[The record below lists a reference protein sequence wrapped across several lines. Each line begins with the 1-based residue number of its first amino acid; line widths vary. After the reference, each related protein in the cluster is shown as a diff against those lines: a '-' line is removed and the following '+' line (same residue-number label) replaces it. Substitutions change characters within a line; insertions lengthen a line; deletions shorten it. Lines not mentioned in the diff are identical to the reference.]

1 LPAHKWGKHILGVAR
16 SSAGEPA
23 IELRDL
29 ALSYGETAVLRGV
42 DVELARGRTLALLGP
57 SGCGK
62 TTLLRLLAGL
72 LSPTR
77 GSVSI
82 DGQLMADAATGR
94 FVQPERR
101 GLGMVFQDYALWP
114 HMSVA
119 RNVAFPLEMSG
130 APRADIDRRVKAALE
145 RVGLA
150 DLANRG
156 PGDLSGGQQQ
166 RVAIARA
173 IVGEPKLVLFDEP
186 LSNLDRELRES
197 LAVDLAQ
204 LLSSL
209 SVSAVYVTHDQSEA
223 FTIADEVAVMQR
235 GEIIQLSDPQS
246 LVESPA
252 SAEVAEFLKL
262 GTVVEAERREGDWA
276 LAGTDIRLAAGS
288 EGPAGASRARVMLG
302 RKALGVQPDTAASAT
317 GEVIRAL
324 FRGDFYALSI
334 ALGEGREPVV
344 VEAVSEFRRTVGER
358 VGLAIEPK
366 GLRWF
371 PAN

>member
-1 LPAHKWGKHILGVAR
+1 MSTAER
-16 SSAGEPA
+16 STEGLA
-23 IELRDL
+23 IQLRDL
-29 ALSYGETAVLRGV
+29 ALSFGETPILRGV
-42 DVELARGRTLALLGP
+42 SLDLARGRTLALLGS

-72 LSPTR
+72 LFPTT

-82 DGQLMADAATGR
+82 DGRQMADAATGH
-94 FVQPERR
+94 FVPPERR
-101 GLGMVFQDYALWP
+101 RLGMVFQDYALWP

-119 RNVAFPLEMSG
+119 GNVAFPLEMAG
-130 APRADIDRRVKAALE
+130 VGRVEINRRVGMALH

-150 DLANRG
+150 DLAARS
-156 PGDLSGGQQQ
+156 PGELSGGQQQ

-204 LLSSL
+204 LLSDL
-209 SVSAVYVTHDQSEA
+209 SISAVYVTHDQGEA

-235 GEIIQLSDPQS
+235 GQIIQLSDPQS
-246 LVESPA
+246 LVEGPA

-262 GTVVEAERREGDWA
+262 GTVVQAERQGGSWA
-276 LAGTDIRLAAGS
+276 LAGTGIRLAMGS
-288 EGPAGASRARVMLG
+288 EGPADANRARVMLG
-302 RKALGVQPDTAASAT
+302 RKALRVHPEDEAQAS
-317 GEVIRAL
+317 GQVVRAL
-324 FRGDFYALSI
+324 FRGDFYALSV
-334 ALGEGREPVV
+334 ALGDDGGRVE
-344 VEAVSEFRRTVGER
+344 VEAVSEFRRSVGDR
-358 VGLAIEPK
+358 VGLSIEPV

-371 PAN
+371 PAI